1 MITKI
6 EFQMMLQTM
15 LQTMLIGVAIL
26 ICEEIHEFHLS
37 VLSKDQAINSH
48 AIYLFSLLNKLNFW
62 YHLQIENE
70 DRNPKPVTVA

>member
-6 EFQMMLQTM
+6 EFQMM

-70 DRNPKPVTVA
+70 DRNRKPVTVAKG